1 MMAKAYKLGLVP
13 ESQYARKHTQA
24 IEAVLIKRLYFD
36 FLRIYKHPG
45 AIIFNDTR
53 GCFDRMVLAIGSLAF
68 RRLGVPWRAVRAL
81 TNTLGNMRHY
91 IRTAHGD
98 SEDYYEGS
106 PKKPLQGGGQ
116 GNGSAGPM
124 WVAISIVLL
133 SIIATVPFN
142 ATIISVISLATVTI
156 SAIMYVDDTD
166 ILVAGDA
173 NDDTSTL
180 RNKAQQMIDKWCSAL
195 WVSGGCLRPEKCW
208 WYMIRFVWRK
218 DGSWRYATVDETPA
232 DIWIPDDQRVQQRID

>member
-1 MMAKAYKLGLVP
+1 MMAKAYEIGLVP

-36 FLRIYKHPG
+36 FLCIYKHPG
-45 AIIFNDTR
+45 ALIFNNAR

-106 PKKPLQGGGQ
+106 PKKPLQGDGKGEQLGG
-116 GNGSAGPM
+116 P
-124 WVAISIVLL
+124 
-133 SIIATVPFN
+133 
-142 ATIISVISLATVTI
+142 
-156 SAIMYVDDTD
+156 YV
-166 ILVAGDA
+166 
-173 NDDTSTL
+173 
-180 RNKAQQMIDKWCSAL
+180 
-195 WVSGGCLRPEKCW
+195 GCH
-208 WYMIRFVWRK
+208 
-218 DGSWRYATVDETPA
+218 
-232 DIWIPDDQRVQQRID
+232 